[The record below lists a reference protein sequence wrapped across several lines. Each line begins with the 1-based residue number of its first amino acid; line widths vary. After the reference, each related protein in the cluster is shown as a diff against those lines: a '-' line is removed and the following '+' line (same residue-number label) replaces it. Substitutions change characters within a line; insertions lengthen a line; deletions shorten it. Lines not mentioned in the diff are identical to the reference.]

1 MTNYLITEAREL
13 GLIWHAGAA
22 LESMEE
28 DLVTV
33 LLPLGRALCHSITLL
48 KNCFLARSWRRPPG
62 YEHPS
67 VLASETV
74 CMFFHSVVFCL
85 VSSDM
90 FPSSFVGTRLSF
102 QHELKI
108 ACNTIGIILNLVVF
122 ENRAYNMTEFAYS
135 TRC

>member
-1 MTNYLITEAREL
+1 ML
-13 GLIWHAGAA
+13 HFPCVSGAA

-74 CMFFHSVVFCL
+74 FSVNEVEAL
-85 VSSDM
+85 Y
-90 FPSSFVGTRLSF
+90 
-102 QHELKI
+102 ELFMKI
-108 ACNTIGIILNLVVF
+108 SNSVF
-122 ENRAYNMTEFAYS
+122 EDGLIHMEEFQLALFRNSKRKNLFSDRCGRYFPYS
-135 TRC
+135 TGNRME